1 MSRRQIAN
9 LIGALLMSALILA
22 AGLLLTGRTA
32 TNALSVG
39 PDGSL
44 QVVPLEDYQAL
55 QQTVEAMQARE
66 AAYQDQL
73 QAAQQ
78 YIDSQ
83 SVAVPQTETTTY
95 RGDDDDHERYESSEH
110 EAYEHE
116 YDDD

>member
-9 LIGALLMSALILA
+9 LIGALLMSGLILA
-22 AGLLLTGRTA
+22 AGLLLTGRTE

-39 PDGSL
+39 PDSSL

-66 AAYQDQL
+66 AAYQGQL

-83 SVAVPQTETTTY
+83 SAAVPQTAITTY
-95 RGDDDDHERYESSEH
+95 RADDDHERHESSEH